1 MTLRL
6 VHPAQQGSRLP
17 WTDSLFQQVESV
29 QPDALEQIPVPEA
42 TESDWAAFDDAR
54 GKQ

>member
-1 MTLRL
+1 MTPDHFGVTSQIR
-6 VHPAQQGSRLP
+6 P
-17 WTDSLFQQVESV
+17 TDSLFQQVESV